1 MKEIWVVWNMDDEY
15 EFFSTKEKARKRC
28 IDIIVDVMMDDR
40 DEMAECLLE
49 LAEYDSVTDI
59 CGFYSDVIDPYDE
72 EEYANEEVTEDC
84 EEESDSLLPDFK
96 FHIYNKYYDDLPLTN
111 EGYALEFDT
120 EEAALRFLLSVKE
133 NMDFDLDGAYIK
145 EDMLFYDGGYVNATN
160 FIIDEEGRFQEAE

>member
-59 CGFYSDVIDPYDE
+59 CGFYSDVIDPYDNE
-72 EEYANEEVTEDC
+72 EEIEIKKERSPRGMKY
-84 EEESDSLLPDFK
+84 
-96 FHIYNKYYDDLPLTN
+96 HIYNRMHDDEPLTV
-111 EGYALEFDT
+111 EGHALEFDT
-120 EEAALRFLLSVKE
+120 EEAALRFILSVKE
-133 NMDFDLDGAYIK
+133 NTDFEVFGAYIV
-145 EDMLFYDGGYVNATN
+145 EDILYYDGGYIDATN
-160 FIIDEEGRFQEAE
+160 FVIDKNGDLKEAE